1 MSAVGFSEGRKY
13 GVTNDR
19 KSRPSVVDIPKTQ
32 KY

>member
-1 MSAVGFSEGRKY
+1 MSAVGFSEGSED